1 MSEINL
7 YGNEEYW
14 GEIFPGYQLVRL
26 VNVVKKKMNI
36 GKKVCG
42 VLSIV
47 MTLLLF
53 STMTS

>member
-26 VNVVKKKMNI
+26 VNVVKKR
-36 GKKVCG
+36 
-42 VLSIV
+42 
-47 MTLLLF
+47 
-53 STMTS
+53 